1 MTLSREAVTRSKQL
15 VAINSSSSMSAILRS
30 AVLICSDVALYIM
43 TKPVGIFLAIFGY
56 IFSYFG
62 GSRRLVGDKLR
73 TCSRQVRGEV
83 TGKLPTSRVVSC
95 RDGVV

>member
-1 MTLSREAVTRSKQL
+1 MTLSRKAVARSKQL
-15 VAINSSSSMSAILRS
+15 VAINSSSSLSAILRS
-30 AVLICSDVALYIM
+30 AVLICNDVYYDE
-43 TKPVGIFLAIFGY
+43 PVGIFFVILGIFL
-56 IFSYFG
+56 IIFG

-73 TCSRQVRGEV
+73 TYWRQVRGEV